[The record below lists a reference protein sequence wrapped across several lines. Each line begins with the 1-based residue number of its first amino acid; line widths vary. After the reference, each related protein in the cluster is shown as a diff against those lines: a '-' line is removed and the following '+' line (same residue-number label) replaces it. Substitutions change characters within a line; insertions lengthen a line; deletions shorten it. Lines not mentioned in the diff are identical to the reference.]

1 VVSQKSGGVLEAR
14 PVAEVREQ
22 DLDLRRRVVSFL
34 ADSNMPGLRQLHVA
48 ANDGV
53 VTLSGR
59 VRTYYEKQ
67 LSQQRCRRVAG
78 VIQLIDKVDVS
89 N

>member
-1 VVSQKSGGVLEAR
+1 
-14 PVAEVREQ
+14 
-22 DLDLRRRVVSFL
+22 
-34 ADSNMPGLRQLHVA
+34 
-48 ANDGV
+48 V
-53 VTLSGR
+53 VTLTGR

-78 VIQLIDKVDVS
+78 VVQLIDKVDVS